1 MNGYLTCAWV
11 CLALRCS
18 VPAPVALFHQ
28 DRSSTWL
35 RVCVRQRS
43 AMDHCIAAWCASA
56 EGHSKKGPASAR
68 KVSHGFTVRLA
79 NNSGKENKVT
89 SAPAIFELRCQ
100 QDGYIDKKKTQM
112 PSPISRSPP
121 NLSHLHPLHPLLIP
135 SPRDGHRRLQG
146 HSVGAAPQCDQQKR
160 RPTPLKS

>member
-100 QDGYIDKKKTQM
+100 QDGYIDKKNTDA
-112 PSPISRSPP
+112 
-121 NLSHLHPLHPLLIP
+121 LSHLQIP
-135 SPRDGHRRLQG
+135 SQPLPSPSTPSTPH
-146 HSVGAAPQCDQQKR
+146 PQSQR
-160 RPTPLKS
+160 RPPPPPRTQRWRGPTV